1 MTTFNNIVGKK
12 ITNIQRLDSNAEYEF
27 YSPYAIVL
35 TLDNQTEKLII
46 TATNDGSSV
55 DIRLTSDEHI
65 EEDYGLEFGEHILND
80 LKDDD
85 ELRSFIGDRIKL
97 IRLAE
102 YILPEITGPDFI
114 IKQGKFARI
123 ELKTEQHKLLFQNNY
138 GGWCD
143 IDEEVVEL
151 SKQDKWKW
159 QWE

>member
-55 DIRLTSDEHI
+55 DIKLTSDEHI